1 MAEVSNLRRCAHR
14 NVLPLLGYCGAPQ
27 AVCLVTSCTSRVP
40 RPELFCFVESQAACI
55 VTALM
60 RGGARSTTSSSRP
73 ISQSFE
79 GVWAPQAARSTTT
92 SSSRPTRGSGCSG
105 SASEA
110 LQGCRGLSGCRL
122 YATLHARWCT
132 PPLEPLCVCAQP
144 VPLSVC
150 AQPVPLS
157 VCVHGQYLSL
167 CVCAQP
173 VPLSLCVCTA
183 STSLCVCTAGPLC
196 VHSRSSQRSHA
207 ALLALSSTGAP
218 PLEPDPAPRR
228 QDGIRRRLGALVVL
242 LCFQPWRAC
251 LRPTSC
257 STERCCRCR
266 REVARG
272 ASNPDLTRDCAR
284 LPEISPEISIL
295 HSF

>member
-27 AVCLVTSCTSRVP
+27 ATCLVTSCTSRVP

-144 VPLSVC
+144 VPLS
-150 AQPVPLS
+150 
-157 VCVHGQYLSL
+157 
-167 CVCAQP
+167 
-173 VPLSLCVCTA
+173 LCVCTA

-257 STERCCRCR
+257 LTERCCRCR

>member
-27 AVCLVTSCTSRVP
+27 AACLVTSCTSRVP
-40 RPELFCFVESQAACI
+40 RPELICFVESQAACI

-122 YATLHARWCT
+122 YATLHARWCR
-132 PPLEPLCVCAQP
+132 LH
-144 VPLSVC
+144 S
-150 AQPVPLS
+150 
-157 VCVHGQYLSL
+157 SL
-167 CVCAQP
+167 CVCVCVHSQY
-173 VPLSLCVCTA
+173 LS
-183 STSLCVCTAGPLC
+183 LC

-228 QDGIRRRLGALVVL
+228 QDGIRRRLCAVVVLL
-242 LCFQPWRAC
+242 LCFQP
-251 LRPTSC
+251 
-257 STERCCRCR
+257 
-266 REVARG
+266 
-272 ASNPDLTRDCAR
+272 
-284 LPEISPEISIL
+284 
-295 HSF
+295 